1 MLTEYNTDS
10 KQRTVINVSEVK
22 LNTMLESVGIAEQ
35 AQKNDFKFNIFPNPT
50 TTQCQLNYD
59 LKIDALVTVS
69 VYNML
74 GVLVYSET
82 RFENAGNVS
91 HELIVVN
98 LQQGNYS
105 VEVSTKEFKTVKKLT
120 VIN

>member
-1 MLTEYNTDS
+1 MEQKPAKTDI
-10 KQRTVINVSEVK
+10 KTK
-22 LNTMLESVGIAEQ
+22 P
-35 AQKNDFKFNIFPNPT
+35 DFKFNIFPNPA
-50 TTQCQLNYD
+50 TTQCQLSYE
-59 LKIDALVTVS
+59 LKTDALVTIS

-74 GVLVYSET
+74 GELVYTESK
-82 RFENAGNVS
+82 FEDAGNVS
-91 HELIVVN
+91 RELVIVN

>member
-1 MLTEYNTDS
+1 
-10 KQRTVINVSEVK
+10 
-22 LNTMLESVGIAEQ
+22 
-35 AQKNDFKFNIFPNPT
+35 
-50 TTQCQLNYD
+50 
-59 LKIDALVTVS
+59 
-69 VYNML
+69 ML

-82 RFENAGNVS
+82 KFENAGNVS
-91 HELIVVN
+91 REVVVVN